1 VGGGVGCVAGGAVV
15 GGGVAGVL
23 SEGDFL
29 PQTESVVAAR
39 ITANAVARERG
50 PNFIHTSN
58 RRAATGGPGI
68 PEGIIAGPPGAR
80 KNSRRARGLHP
91 VSEDSPEGGRLAIP
105 DTRGAIYIGISGYDY
120 RHWRGAFYP
129 PGLARSRW
137 LAWASHA
144 FNSIELNG
152 TFYSLKTPDTFRRWA
167 RESPDDGFVFAVK
180 GSRFITHNLKLTRPR
195 PALANFFASG
205 VLALGRKTGPFLWQL
220 PPGFAFQPDRV
231 EAFLKLLPSDSAAA
245 ERLARHHDRRV
256 SGRALLHSPEPMR
269 YRHAFEV
276 RHPSFL
282 DPAFYELLRAHDVSF
297 VIADSA
303 GKFVRADEVTASF
316 VYVRLHGSSALYAGA
331 YPAEELDDWAG
342 RIAAWAAPAGP
353 PARDVCVYFDND
365 ALGHAPHDAIA
376 LAEKVRARLGELAR
390 AQPSVSSAS
399 REAQAARS
407 RAGRT
412 SRASRRTPRVSS
424 T

>member
-1 VGGGVGCVAGGAVV
+1 VACT
-15 GGGVAGVL
+15 L
-23 SEGDFL
+23 
-29 PQTESVVAAR
+29 
-39 ITANAVARERG
+39 
-50 PNFIHTSN
+50 
-58 RRAATGGPGI
+58 
-68 PEGIIAGPPGAR
+68 
-80 KNSRRARGLHP
+80 
-91 VSEDSPEGGRLAIP
+91 SEDSPEAEAAILGS
-105 DTRGAIYIGISGYDY
+105 RGAVYIGISGYDY
-120 RHWRGAFYP
+120 RHWRGVFYP
-129 PGLARSRW
+129 PGRARSRW
-137 LAWASHA
+137 LGYASRA

-152 TFYSLKTPDTFRRWA
+152 TFYSLKSPDTFRRWA
-167 RESPDDGFVFAVK
+167 RDSPDDGFVFAVK

-220 PPGFAFQPDRV
+220 SPGYAFRPDRV

-245 ERLARHHDRRV
+245 ERLTRHHDRRV
-256 SGRALLHSPEPMR
+256 RGRALLHSPEQVR

-282 DPAFYELLRAHDVSF
+282 DPAFYALLRRHDASF

-316 VYVRLHGSSALYAGA
+316 VYVRLHGSGVLYVGG
-331 YPAEELDDWAG
+331 YPAAELDDWAE

-353 PARDVCVYFDND
+353 PPRDVYVYFDND

-376 LAEKVRARLGELAR
+376 LAEKVRARLGVLVP
-390 AQPSVSSAS
+390 AQPSAS
-399 REAQAARS
+399 PASTAAHAARS

-424 T
+424 A